1 MGNFKITDEKTSKN
15 EGGYAFNKA
24 DRGGRTLNGI
34 AQNFWP
40 KWEGWVK
47 VMAIISRVGE
57 NARLINAEVRKDAEL
72 QAMISKFYK
81 QNFWD
86 VLKLDQIKD
95 QQLAETVYDFGV
107 NSGTGRAAKFLQQSY
122 NTIQLFKESGLKLLV
137 EDGKVGAATID
148 AINKED
154 AKEMHSTYNG
164 YRETFYRSIAKGN
177 QKQFLK
183 SWLSRL
189 HPYNEMK
196 MIQYKLGVV
205 ADGIYGEKTKEAIR
219 QFQAKNGLKV
229 DGIPGKNT
237 LEALYKI

>member
-1 MGNFKITDEKTSKN
+1 MADFDITDSKTSKN
-15 EGGYAFNKA
+15 EGGYANNKA
-24 DRGGRTLNGI
+24 DRGKRTLNGI

-40 KWEGWVK
+40 KWEGWSK

-72 QAMISKFYK
+72 QAMISRFYK

-107 NSGTGRAAKFLQQSY
+107 NSGTGRAAKYLQEAVNALGGNLKVDGQIGNQTITQANQIKPLELHTEY
-122 NTIQLFKESGLKLLV
+122 NKLRR
-137 EDGKVGAATID
+137 
-148 AINKED
+148 
-154 AKEMHSTYNG
+154 SFYN
-164 YRETFYRSIAKGN
+164 SIAKGN

-196 MIQYKLGVV
+196 MIQYKLGLV
-205 ADGIYGEKTKEAIR
+205 ADGIYGDKTKEAIKE
-219 QFQAKNGLKV
+219 FQTKNGLKV

-237 LEALYKI
+237 LEALYKF